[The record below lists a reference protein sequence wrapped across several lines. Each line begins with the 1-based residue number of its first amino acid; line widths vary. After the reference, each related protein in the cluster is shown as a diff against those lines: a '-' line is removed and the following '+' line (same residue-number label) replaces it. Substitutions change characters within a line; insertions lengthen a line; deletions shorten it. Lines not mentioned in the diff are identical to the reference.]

1 MATTPSFTRWTRTL
15 AGFVLGSSLSLAGC
29 KTQTTTPATPPVEP
43 TPTPT
48 PTPTPAPDEPVAEAP
63 AREYPDPPPP
73 SAPKPVNFPGVGTF
87 KLANGLTVYVVENHE
102 VPLVSIQLVIRAG
115 EMDTKLVADT
125 TAQMLGEGT
134 KTRSKAK
141 VDEAIEFAGGWLGS
155 ASDMHATYV
164 FSRVLKKDL
173 KLGLTLVADEVT
185 APLFPAEALTKLK
198 GQIKTGIKFSMS
210 DPGTLASLLFD
221 HVAYPSKHPY
231 GRMLPTP
238 EEVDAL
244 QITDISNFHATYYK
258 ANNAFLVLAGDITAS
273 EARPVV
279 KRALSKWAS
288 AKGSTLPPNPLNAF
302 KAYELPKELTVHVVD
317 RPDSAQSE
325 ILVGNLAL
333 SRSHED
339 WPAIRVANSILGD
352 DASGRLFM
360 DIREEKGLAY
370 GISAAL
376 DETQAPGTF
385 FITTRTRTATTGEM
399 LASIFGHIKRIR
411 TEPPTDEEVS
421 TAVNKLIGG
430 FPLEIETPNAIAEKM
445 REALIFELPTDYW
458 ARYRDEIAGVTPE
471 SVHTAARKYIHPIP
485 HVVVV
490 GNGAEIEKQVRAV
503 LPKAHV
509 IQYDAELNK
518 K

>member
-1 MATTPSFTRWTRTL
+1 MATTPSFTRWTRGL
-15 AGFVLGSSLSLAGC
+15 AGLLLGSSLSLAGC
-29 KTQTTTPATPPVEP
+29 KAQTSPAPAPPVEP
-43 TPTPT
+43 TPAPAPT
-48 PTPTPAPDEPVAEAP
+48 PEPDEPIAEAP
-63 AREYPDPPPP
+63 PREYPDPPPP
-73 SAPKPVNFPGVGTF
+73 SAPKPVNFPGVETF

-115 EMDTKLVADT
+115 EMDAKLVADT
-125 TAQMLGEGT
+125 TAKMLGEGT

-141 VDEAIEFAGGWLGS
+141 VDEAIEFVGGWLGS

-164 FSRVLKKDL
+164 FSRVRKKDL

-185 APLFPAEALTKLK
+185 APLFPADALAKLK
-198 GQIKTGIKFSMS
+198 GQIKTGINFAMS
-210 DPGTLASLLFD
+210 DPGTLAALLFD
-221 HVAYPSKHPY
+221 HVAYPGKHPY

-238 EEVDAL
+238 QEVDAME
-244 QITDISNFHATYYK
+244 ISDISNFHATYYK

-279 KRALSKWAS
+279 KRALAKWSS
-288 AKGSTLPPNPLNAF
+288 AKGATLPPNPLNAF
-302 KAYELPKELTVHVVD
+302 KAYDLPKELTVHVVD

-325 ILVGNLAL
+325 ILLGNLAL

-339 WPAIRVANSILGD
+339 WPAIRVANAILGD

-411 TEPPTDEEVS
+411 TEAPTDEEVK

-458 ARYRDEIAGVTPE
+458 ARYRDQIAGVSAE
-471 SVHTAARKYIHPIP
+471 SVHAAARKYIHPIP

-503 LPKAHV
+503 LPKANI
-509 IQYDAELNK
+509 IQYDAELK
-518 K
+518 KK